1 MNSNN
6 PIINVLIVDDSAVV
20 RGLISKMI
28 SNDPNIALVDTV
40 ANGLLAV
47 KRVDKGDIDIVVL
60 DIEMPVM
67 DGLTALPKIL
77 AKNPEIKVIMASTLA
92 MKNAEI
98 SLRALENGA
107 AD

>member
-47 KRVDKGDIDIVVL
+47 KRVDMGDIDIVVL

-67 DGLTALPKIL
+67 DGLTALPQIL
-77 AKNPEIKVIMASTLA
+77 AKNPEIKVIMASTLT